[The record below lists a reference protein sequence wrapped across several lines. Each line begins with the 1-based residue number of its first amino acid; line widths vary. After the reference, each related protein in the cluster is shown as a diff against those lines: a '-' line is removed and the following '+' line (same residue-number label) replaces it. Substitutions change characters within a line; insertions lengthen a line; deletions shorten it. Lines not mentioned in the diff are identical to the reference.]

1 MPYWRLST
9 FYFFYF
15 AVLGALV
22 PYWGLYLQS
31 LGFSAAEI
39 GSLVALIMLSRIVAP
54 NVWAWIA
61 DHRAQ
66 RMAVVRLA
74 SLLTVVAFAGVFLGT
89 SFWWLALVMLV
100 FSFFWH
106 ASLPVLEVLTLD
118 HLGPRASS
126 YGRVRLWGSIGFIVS
141 VAALGPVVDAY
152 GPWWV
157 LPVMLALMV
166 GIWLASLA
174 LPEAQVAGRMEVP
187 TPFLKLVLRPPVLV
201 FLLVCF
207 LMQLSHGPYYTF
219 YSIYLEAHGYSK
231 SLIGSLWAFAVI
243 CEIGVFLAMPR
254 VLSRYTLRQVLLA
267 SFLLAAGRWLLIG
280 MFPQNIPNLIFAQ
293 ALHAATFG
301 ALHAAGMQMVHRFF
315 AGRHHHRGQA
325 IYGTATFGVGGA
337 LGSYFSGYAW
347 DSLGGTVTF
356 SFAAVAA
363 LAAFVAGVLWM
374 RERP

>member
-39 GSLVALIMLSRIVAP
+39 GALVALIMLSRIVAP

-118 HLGPRASS
+118 HLGARASS

-174 LPEAQVAGRMEVP
+174 LPEAQVAGRMDAP
-187 TPFLKLVLRPPVLV
+187 TPFLKLVLQPPVLA
-201 FLLVCF
+201 FLLACF

-219 YSIYLEAHGYSK
+219 YSIYLDAHGYSK
-231 SLIGSLWAFAVI
+231 SLIGGLWAFAVI

-254 VLSRYTLRQVLLA
+254 VLARYTLRQVLLA

-280 MFPQNIPNLIFAQ
+280 MLPQNIPNLIFAQ

-347 DSLGGTVTF
+347 DSLGGAVTF
-356 SFAAVAA
+356 SLAAVAA
-363 LAAFVAGVLWM
+363 LAAFVAGAVWM
-374 RERP
+374 RGKT